1 MHTPWHRKYTTQLI
15 KPHKHTQRDGYS
27 SASQY
32 YHSVLCL
39 GNARGYRIRRT
50 IKYVIIN
57 GLVYIHECTF
67 KITET
72 VNHDGLPLHL
82 TQVVYEASLRHQT
95 RTSISLKVIHKNK
108 TKINSISSSI
118 RIELVRFV
126 GTFQGLH
133 GIQYAVE
140 RCTWCA
146 CGFSAARA
154 DFVDI

>member
-15 KPHKHTQRDGYS
+15 KPHKHTHRDGYS
-27 SASQY
+27 SASQC

-57 GLVYIHECTF
+57 ALIHIHECTF
-67 KITET
+67 KITDT

-118 RIELVRFV
+118 SYRVGEVCRHVPGFARDTVCRGKMHVMRVR
-126 GTFQGLH
+126 LL
-133 GIQYAVE
+133 
-140 RCTWCA
+140 RC
-146 CGFSAARA
+146 
-154 DFVDI
+154 